1 MDRKRGG
8 MMIKKG
14 AIFFILSVFLI
25 LVSGCETVKG
35 AAGGASEGAKQD
47 WDNAKKLDKKMQEV
61 LW

>member
-1 MDRKRGG
+1 MDRKKGG

-25 LVSGCETVKG
+25 LVSGCETLGG
-35 AAGGASEGAKQD
+35 AAKGASEGAKTD
-47 WDNAKKLDKKMQEV
+47 WDNAKQLDKKMQEV

>member
-1 MDRKRGG
+1 
-8 MMIKKG
+8 MIKKG

-25 LVSGCETVKG
+25 LASGCETAKG
-35 AAGGASEGAKQD
+35 AAEGAQKD

>member
-1 MDRKRGG
+1 
-8 MMIKKG
+8 MIKKG

-35 AAGGASEGAKQD
+35 AAEGSQKD